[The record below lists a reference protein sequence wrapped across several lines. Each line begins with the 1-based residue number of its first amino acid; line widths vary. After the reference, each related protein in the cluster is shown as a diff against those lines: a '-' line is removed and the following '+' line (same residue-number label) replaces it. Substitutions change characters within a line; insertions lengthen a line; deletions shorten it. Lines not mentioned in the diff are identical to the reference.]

1 MRDYY
6 RRIRSAI
13 QRGHQFITVGIWTIG
28 RPGEE
33 IPSGFLVKQIRVSIL
48 LFRGVIEETL
58 LLRASALT
66 FATLLFIV
74 PFLVFLFSFIQ
85 TFDLGDQVYSQLSA
99 RVNGMLERTVHFL
112 ETDKKSA
119 THGLEGHEVPPPADV
134 NGGMVTPDVA
144 INTMV
149 LAAGTDNDNFP
160 LEDDAGNEHLWQDLV
175 RTVFPAWQPEV
186 DNPNTQYED
195 PVQLLVGMVEK
206 QATSAKTLGLSG
218 LLFVLVTVLGLMRN
232 VEWSFNRI
240 WGVPASRNLMRTL
253 SDYVIITLLLPFV
266 AAGVLGITAA
276 LQSSQVLESL
286 GWFSV
291 VLRCGQLMVV
301 CLTFSLVYYFVPN
314 TRVHFRCAL
323 IGGIVGGLAWALMSW
338 YFVRFNYGLA
348 RYTLFFST
356 FALFPMLLF
365 WIYTSWIILLFGC
378 LVSFAY
384 QHEKTFALARLAEH
398 ATPAYRE
405 ALAVRVV
412 IEAARRF
419 ASGKPALTVDDAVEA
434 WNVPTLLINEV
445 LDALVL
451 AGLMDVR
458 SGNPSGFRDANAQDQ
473 VMYKPSRDPKLISVL
488 DIVRALRERGEDPS
502 LLRKD
507 HVYSAIYTGMERSDA
522 ACMHASVAD
531 LIARLDGEARP
542 EPA

>member
-6 RRIRSAI
+6 RRLKEGF
-13 QRGHQFITVGIWTIG
+13 QRGHHFITVGIWTIG

-85 TFDLGDQVYSQLSA
+85 TFDLGDQVYSQLSE
-99 RVNGMLERTVHFL
+99 RVNGILERTVDFL
-112 ETDKKSA
+112 QTDQTPERTPEEEA
-119 THGLEGHEVPPPADV
+119 LAALEGIEGLQVPEPLPNTAV
-134 NGGMVTPDVA
+134 VA
-144 INTMV
+144 
-149 LAAGTDNDNFP
+149 AAVEGENPSP
-160 LEDDAGNEHLWQDLV
+160 LDDTGNAHLWQDLV
-175 RTVFPAWQPEV
+175 RAVFPSWQPEL
-186 DNPNTQYED
+186 DNTNTEYAD

-206 QATSAKTLGLSG
+206 QATSAKTLGFSG

-240 WGVPASRNLMRTL
+240 WGVPASRSLMRTL

-276 LQSSQVLESL
+276 LQSSQFLESL
-286 GWFSV
+286 GWFSIL
-291 VLRCGQLMVV
+291 LRVGQLMAI
-301 CLTFSLVYYFVPN
+301 CLTFALVYYFVPN
-314 TRVHFRCAL
+314 TRVQFRFAL
-323 IGGIVGGLAWALMSW
+323 IGGIVAGLAWALMSW
-338 YFVRFNYGLA
+338 YFVQFNYGLA
-348 RYTLFFST
+348 RYTFFFST

-365 WIYTSWIILLFGC
+365 WIYLSWIVLLFGC

-384 QHEKTFALARLAEH
+384 QHEKTFALARIAEH

-412 IEAARRF
+412 LEATRRF
-419 ASGKPALTVDDAVEA
+419 ATGKPALTVDDAVEA
-434 WNVPTLLINEV
+434 WNVPTLLINQV
-445 LDALVL
+445 LDALVR

-458 SGNPSGFRDANAQDQ
+458 SASLSAFREANSQDQ
-473 VMYKPSRDPKLISVL
+473 VMYKPSRDPKLITVL
-488 DIVRALRERGEDPS
+488 DIVRALRESGEDPS

-507 HVYSAIYTGMERSDA
+507 HPYSAIYAGMEQSDPA
-522 ACMHASVAD
+522 FMHASVAD
-531 LIARLDGEARP
+531 LVTRLDGEAKP
-542 EPA
+542 ETA